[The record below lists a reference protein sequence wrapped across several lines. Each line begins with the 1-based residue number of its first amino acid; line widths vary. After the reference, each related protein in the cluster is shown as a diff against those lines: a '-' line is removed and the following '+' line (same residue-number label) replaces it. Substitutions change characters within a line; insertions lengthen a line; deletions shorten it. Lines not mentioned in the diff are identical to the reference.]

1 MSLVAK
7 IRWAV
12 IVGFLSFLELIC
24 RAGWVDGI
32 SLSPPTQIFL
42 TALSILGT
50 AEFYRDAG
58 LTFSTV
64 AGSIFAA
71 VIFGFLMGM
80 GLHRFPLVRRFLDP
94 FLASYYSIP
103 TFVFY
108 PFFIVLFG
116 LNRFPLMAIGFIFAV
131 VAMAINTLSGLQR
144 VPRVLM
150 RSARVMRL
158 SRWQTIRLVI
168 MPSAA
173 PYLFTGLKLSIVYS
187 FIGVIA
193 GEFILSGAGLGFQ
206 VAFSYNAFETSKM
219 YGLMAILLTVVGSI
233 NLYIYAIERRIYS
246 RRGGR

>member
-1 MSLVAK
+1 MGRVAA
-7 IRWAV
+7 IRWG
-12 IVGFLSFLELIC
+12 IVLGFLVFLELIC
-24 RAGWVDGI
+24 RLGWVDGI
-32 SLSPPTQIFL
+32 SLSPPTQIAV
-42 TALSILGT
+42 TVAGILQT
-50 AEFYRDAG
+50 AEFYQDAM

-64 AGSIFAA
+64 AGAILAA
-71 VIFGFLMGM
+71 VTVGFLMGL
-80 GLHRFPLVRRFLDP
+80 GLHRFPLIRRFLDP

-116 LNRFPLMAIGFIFAV
+116 LNRYPLMAIGFIFAV

-144 VPRVLM
+144 VPRVLL
-150 RSARVMRL
+150 RTARVMRL
-158 SRWQTIRLVI
+158 SPWKTVRLVV

-206 VAFSYNAFETSKM
+206 IAFSYNAFETSKM

-233 NLYIYAIERRIYS
+233 NLYIYGIERRIYA